1 MTNTSMQKIIAIVGP
16 TASGKSDLAVAVAR
30 QVNGE
35 IISTD
40 SRQIYRGLDLGTG
53 KITKKEMCGIPHHL
67 LDIASP
73 KRQISVVGYEK
84 LATRAVRD
92 IIKRGKVPILCGGT
106 GLYTDAILN
115 NLSFPT
121 AKPNKALRQTLAKYS
136 PKELFEQLK
145 KLDPIRAETIEPT
158 NPHRLIRAIEIATEL
173 GSVPPLVA
181 PTPRYHALIIGIA
194 VSREKLA
201 ERIELRLHSR
211 MRKGMLA
218 EIRHLHKEGL
228 SWKRM
233 EELGLE
239 YRFLAQFLQ
248 KKITRDEMLRD
259 LATAI
264 RHYAKRQM
272 VWFKRNKAIKW
283 FPFEEQAK
291 IMKEVRAFLE

>member
-1 MTNTSMQKIIAIVGP
+1 MTNTPMQKILAIVGP
-16 TASGKSDLAVAVAR
+16 TASGKSDLAVEIAR
-30 QVNGE
+30 QINGE

-40 SRQIYRGLDLGTG
+40 SRQIYRGLDIGTG
-53 KITKKEMCGIPHHL
+53 KITTKEMCGIPHHL
-67 LDIASP
+67 LDIARP
-73 KRQISVVGYEK
+73 KRQISVVQYEK
-84 LATRAVRD
+84 RATRAVQD
-92 IIKRGKVPILCGGT
+92 ILKRGKVPILCGGT

-115 NLSFPT
+115 NLSFP
-121 AKPNKALRQTLAKYS
+121 ASKPNPTLRRTLSKFSPAK
-136 PKELFEQLK
+136 LFEQLK

-173 GSVPPLVA
+173 GAVPPLVV
-181 PTPRYHALIIGIA
+181 PTPRYNALIIGIA
-194 VSREKLA
+194 VTREKLA
-201 ERIELRLHSR
+201 ERIELRLHTR

-218 EIRHLHKEGL
+218 EIRHLHEAGL

-283 FPFEEQAK
+283 FPLEEQAK
-291 IMKEVRAFLE
+291 IIKEVHAFLK

>member
-1 MTNTSMQKIIAIVGP
+1 MQKIIAIVGP

>member
-1 MTNTSMQKIIAIVGP
+1 MQKIIAIVGP
-16 TASGKSDLAVAVAR
+16 TASGKSDLAVAIAR

-40 SRQIYRGLDLGTG
+40 SRQIYRGLDIGTG
-53 KITKKEMCGIPHHL
+53 KITKKEMRGVPHHL

-121 AKPNKALRQTLAKYS
+121 AKPNKALRQALAKYS

-173 GSVPPLVA
+173 GFVPPKA
-181 PTPRYHALIIGIA
+181 SPTPRYNALTIGIA

-201 ERIELRLHSR
+201 ERISLRLIKR
-211 MRKGMLA
+211 MRSGMLG
-218 EIRHLHKEGL
+218 EIKKLHEQGL

-248 KKITRDEMLRD
+248 KKITRNEMLRD
-259 LATAI
+259 LDTAI

-283 FPFEEQAK
+283 FLLEEQAK
-291 IMKEVRAFLE
+291 IVKEVRAFLE